1 MTFAYT
7 YEDPEYQREEDEAE
21 YADEPDQAA
30 ESLAVEAQDDRPLY
44 IWLR

>member
-7 YEDPEYQREEDEAE
+7 YEDPEYHREADDEDLPEL
-21 YADEPDQAA
+21 EPIP
-30 ESLAVEAQDDRPLY
+30 EPVAVEVADDRPLY

>member
-7 YEDPEYQREEDEAE
+7 YEDPEYHRE
-21 YADEPDQAA
+21 ADDVDWQDQEP
-30 ESLAVEAQDDRPLY
+30 ESESIAVESQDDRPLY

>member
-7 YEDPEYQREEDEAE
+7 YEDPEYQRE
-21 YADEPDQAA
+21 ADEEDLP
-30 ESLAVEAQDDRPLY
+30 ELEPEVEIVAVESQDDRPLY